1 MRSAPSVSLLAGLGL
16 AMTTSTSRAQARPD
30 AVIIAGAVDSIAAR
44 AVREG
49 LAPALGVA
57 IVMDGRIVYAKSH
70 GMADATAGI
79 PADDRTLWYSAST
92 SKSYTGFAIAVLADR
107 GVLRIDAPITSLLP
121 ATRWHDAANVNELTL
136 AHFLSHT
143 HNLNDNAVVQS
154 AAFTGAIPEDRWPL
168 LVRLATPTGT
178 NDLVYS
184 NFGYNV
190 AAMVIDRL
198 RPDGWKR
205 YLDSAVHQPA
215 GLKETYTRLSGLDA
229 RRIARPHRLLADGR
243 YATEPFMKTDR
254 TMNAAGGHIATLSD
268 YARWTTVQMDSGRI
282 DGRQVFPASA
292 VALSHRLIAR
302 QTRDQAK
309 RFAFFDREGW
319 SAGWDIGTYEGERMV
334 SRFGGYHTTR
344 SHLGFLPG
352 RRIGVV
358 AMSTGGLGSSLTDV
372 IAAYAYDLEAGRRD
386 ARTRV
391 EERLADLRTRLTT
404 ARRGV
409 ATFDSTRAERQRQ
422 RLRRPL
428 SEFAGR
434 FSEPSFGELAFTLR
448 DGRLE
453 FTWGVVRGPVE
464 IFDASRNQLRL
475 EIAGTGSPVT
485 FMFGAQGPAQSIQVQ
500 GITFTRVP

>member
-1 MRSAPSVSLLAGLGL
+1 MKTVSVFLLAGLGL

-30 AVIIAGAVDSIAAR
+30 ALTVARAVDSVVTR
-44 AVREG
+44 AIREG
-49 LAPALGVA
+49 LAPAIGVA
-57 IVMDGRIVYAKSH
+57 IVMDGRTVYAKSH

-92 SKSYTGFAIAVLADR
+92 SKSYTGFGIALLADR
-107 GVLRIDAPITSLLP
+107 GELRIDAPITSLLP
-121 ATRWHDAANVNELTL
+121 GVRWHDAAKAEQLTL

-154 AAFTGAIPEDRWPL
+154 AAFTGAIPEVQWPL
-168 LVRLATPTGT
+168 LVRLAAPTGT
-178 NDLVYS
+178 DDLVYS

-205 YLDSAVHQPA
+205 YLDSAVHRPA
-215 GLKETYTRLSGLDA
+215 GLNETYTRISGLDP
-229 RRIARPHRLLADGR
+229 RRIARPHRLLSEGR

-254 TMNAAGGHIATLSD
+254 TMNSAGGHLATLSD
-268 YARWTTVQMDSGRI
+268 YARWAIVQMDSGRI
-282 DGRQVFPASA
+282 DGRQVYPASA

-309 RFAFFDREGW
+309 RFAWFDRAGW

-334 SRFGGYHTTR
+334 SRFGGYHSTR

-358 AMSTGGLGSSLTDV
+358 AMSTGGLGSSLADA
-372 IAAYAYDLEAGRRD
+372 IAAFAYDLEAGRPD

-391 EERLADLRTRLTT
+391 EGRLADLRTRLSA
-404 ARRGV
+404 ARRAA

-422 RLRRPL
+422 RLARPL

-434 FSEPSFGELAFTLR
+434 FREPSYGELAFTLR

-453 FTWGVVRGPVE
+453 FTWGDTRGPVE
-464 IFDASRNQLRL
+464 IFDASRHQMRI
-475 EIAGTGSPVT
+475 EIAGTGTPVT
-485 FMFGAQGPAQSIQVQ
+485 FMFDAPGPAQSIQVA
-500 GITFTRVP
+500 GITFTRIP